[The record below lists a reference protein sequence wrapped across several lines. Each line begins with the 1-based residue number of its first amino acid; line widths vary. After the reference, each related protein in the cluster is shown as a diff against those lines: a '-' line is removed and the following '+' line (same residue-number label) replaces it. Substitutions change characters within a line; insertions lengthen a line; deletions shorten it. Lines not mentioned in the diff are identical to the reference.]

1 MGPLIF
7 VLSLGKA
14 TLRFLL
20 SPFCDLILPDAEWRN
35 YSYMAVEKKLK
46 ENALKREIRECV
58 RTVSFL

>member
-20 SPFCDLILPDAEWRN
+20 SPFCDLILPDAEWLYYIQIYGSGN
-35 YSYMAVEKKLK
+35 KIK
-46 ENALKREIRECV
+46 EENRYALLILQR
-58 RTVSFL
+58 